1 MKMMSLRQES
11 CHVIIDV
18 LVFKNHK
25 HFNDIQIPYLISAVN
40 DLLLKLNLHVT
51 KPKEQTI
58 NVDNTEINK
67 CLKIH
72 LYGLSDPDTADK

>member
-51 KPKEQTI
+51 KPKETNHKRRQYG
-58 NVDNTEINK
+58 NTQM
-67 CLKIH
+67 
-72 LYGLSDPDTADK
+72 S